1 MVHFLCVVSE
11 PLFCLG
17 DTEGVAQFVYFDHCF
32 RSPFYFFFFFLNQ
45 LTSMCLSSK

>member
-1 MVHFLCVVSE
+1 MDGTFSE

-32 RSPFYFFFFFLNQ
+32 RSPFYFFFFFK
-45 LTSMCLSSK
+45 SIDIYVSVI